1 MPRELV
7 RKDLKIEGKNM
18 KLKLS
23 IIKDFKFFNE
33 LGIEIQNSAHC
44 FSTMIMEFV
53 DII

>member
-7 RKDLKIEGKNM
+7 RKDLKIEGKNI